1 MRSIHEGRAAGRAAE
16 AEAWQS
22 AITATDEER
31 IYVRGRAVDD
41 AIGHETYAGM
51 VLRLWTGRK
60 PTAEDAALFDA
71 CLVAAVDHGPLAPSA
86 LVARTVTSTGAPA
99 MTSLAAGITAF
110 GPLHGAAV
118 TSAMRLLADLRDVT
132 DDDEWGQLVFERER
146 AAGRRIPGVGHR
158 WHSVDRRSERLLA
171 MVTAQDRPAAPV
183 GRIRGLAAAVG
194 RHAGH
199 PVAVNIDGA
208 LAAALTALG
217 VDPAYGDFA
226 FALSRAAGLSAHIVE
241 ESLRQRPMRLIQPT
255 LVTYDGPPIEQADG
269 SEGPSPRQRQRL
281 EHRA

>member
-31 IYVRGRAVDD
+31 IYVRGLAIDE
-41 AIGHETYAGM
+41 AIGRETYAGM
-51 VLRLWTGRK
+51 VLRLWTGRE
-60 PTAEDAALFDA
+60 PSADDAALFDG

-86 LVARTVTSTGAPA
+86 LVARTVTSTGAPV

-118 TSAMRLLADLRDVT
+118 TSAMRLLEAFPEVADAG
-132 DDDEWGQLVFERER
+132 EWGRLVFDRER

-158 WHSVDRRSERLLA
+158 WHSVDRRAERLLG
-171 MVTAQDRPAAPV
+171 MVIKQGRSRTPV
-183 GRIRGLAAAVG
+183 ERVRALAAAVG
-194 RHAGH
+194 GHAGR
-199 PVAVNIDGA
+199 PIAVNIDGA
-208 LAAALTALG
+208 LAAALTALH

-226 FALSRAAGLSAHIVE
+226 FALSRTAGLSAHIVE

-255 LVTYDGPPIEQADG
+255 LVSYDGPPIEPAEAG
-269 SEGPSPRQRQRL
+269 GNPSSRER
-281 EHRA
+281 